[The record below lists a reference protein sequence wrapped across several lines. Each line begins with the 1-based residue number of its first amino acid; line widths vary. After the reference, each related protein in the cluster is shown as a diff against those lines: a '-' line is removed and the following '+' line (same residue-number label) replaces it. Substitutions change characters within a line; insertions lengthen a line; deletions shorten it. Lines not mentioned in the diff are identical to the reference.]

1 VILTLACGRY
11 DRTEGLLQGRVPID
25 GFPYVAVS
33 LPAEDMFRRAIQRA
47 EFDITELSAGSHLV
61 QLGQGD
67 PSYVALPIFPS
78 RSFRLNAIYIRTDRG
93 ISTPSDLVGRRMGVP
108 EFAMTAAVWLRGIL
122 AEHYDLDIHS
132 IRYVTGGLNSP
143 GLPSRQ
149 TLPDLPFS
157 IVRITE
163 NETLDSLLRAG
174 DLDAVMAPSPPASF
188 FDASVPVARLFADPA
203 AEEKRFFDK
212 TGIFPIMHFVGLRR
226 SLAEGHED
234 LDLAIE
240 TAFAEAKDEAMAR
253 LSRLSRDNAA
263 WLTMPW
269 LEDAWRETLS
279 AMGDDFWPYGIE
291 KNRRTLEA
299 LCRYTYQQ
307 GLTPTLI
314 DLEDLFP
321 FSARPPPHEV

>member
-1 VILTLACGRY
+1 MILTLACGRY
-11 DRTEGLLQGRVPID
+11 DRTEGLLQCRVPID

-93 ISTPSDLVGRRMGVP
+93 ISKPSDLAGRRMGVP

-122 AEHYDLDIHS
+122 AEHYDLDIQS
-132 IRYVTGGLNSP
+132 IRYVTGGLNTP

-157 IVRITE
+157 IVRITDSE
-163 NETLDSLLRAG
+163 SLDSLLRAG

-203 AEEKRFFDK
+203 AEEKRFFGK

-234 LDLAIE
+234 LHSAIE

-253 LSRLSRDNAA
+253 LNRLPQDNAA

-279 AMGDDFWPYGIE
+279 TMGDDFWPYGIE
-291 KNRRTLEA
+291 KNRGTLEA
-299 LCRYTYQQ
+299 LCRYTHQQ

-321 FSARPPPHEV
+321 LSV